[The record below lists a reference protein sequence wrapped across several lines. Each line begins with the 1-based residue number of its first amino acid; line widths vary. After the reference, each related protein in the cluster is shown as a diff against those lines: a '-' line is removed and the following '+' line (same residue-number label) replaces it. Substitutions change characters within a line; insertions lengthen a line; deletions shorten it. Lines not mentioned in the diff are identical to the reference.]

1 MSWKYVTSGI
11 PDELFDRV
19 DDIPITKEEVRA
31 IVLSKLRL
39 KADYNVID
47 VGCGSG
53 SITVELCLMVK
64 TGKVYAIDFN
74 PSAIE
79 LTRRNL
85 NKFGLAAE
93 LIPSL
98 AQEILPTLPAADA
111 IIVGGTWGETE
122 KIIELCVTK
131 LKPGGRIVIDTILIE
146 TMYKAITAIKKE
158 HLSDIEIKRQECIH
172 RHYANSSKSCFSN
185 ISYQGLIFTFCQL
198 PQIRERCTE
207 KLPCLE
213 GLNGIL
219 FCTIMK

>member
-122 KIIELCVTK
+122 RIIELCVTK

-158 HLSDIEIKRQECIH
+158 HLSDIEITQ
-172 RHYANSSKSCFSN
+172 
-185 ISYQGLIFTFCQL
+185 ISITRGKNVSTGTMLTARNPVLVISAT
-198 PQIRERCTE
+198 
-207 KLPCLE
+207 KA
-213 GLNGIL
+213 
-219 FCTIMK
+219 

>member
-39 KADYNVID
+39 KANYNVID

-122 KIIELCVTK
+122 RIIELCVTK

-158 HLSDIEIKRQECIH
+158 RLSDIEITQ
-172 RHYANSSKSCFSN
+172 
-185 ISYQGLIFTFCQL
+185 ISITRGKNVSTGTMLIARNPVLVISAT
-198 PQIRERCTE
+198 
-207 KLPCLE
+207 KA
-213 GLNGIL
+213 
-219 FCTIMK
+219 